1 MITERMH
8 IKYTRTF
15 NIKLSQQVFYGTLYM
30 YSNVDCLHFK
40 RYERMHICWME
51 WVFFWSVFKHFHPNR
66 NSNIP
71 VHIDTCTC
79 IFSASIDIKQCEFY
93 S

>member
-15 NIKLSQQVFYGTLYM
+15 NIKLSQQVFYSTLYM

-51 WVFFWSVFKHFHPNR
+51 WGFFGPFL
-66 NSNIP
+66 NIF
-71 VHIDTCTC
+71 IQIETQTLLY
-79 IFSASIDIKQCEFY
+79 I
-93 S
+93 